1 MGAKIKDPRLA
12 LLLESTSDDQTRY
25 HLNGCYYDGGVWVAT
40 DGHRMTIINKDA
52 LPLYTFKAA
61 KHDTI
66 YDAQALA
73 LGHLVPLEGVG
84 KYPNW
89 KQLLPNVG
97 SLEGVDLTVPIWT
110 KDVKPRYRGAA
121 NESSTPG
128 INWSES
134 HGWTT
139 MGSDKAKFRVN
150 LYYLGAIAGM
160 SCKMYSRDALSPIVF
175 KGDEWTYVLMPVRK

>member
-52 LPLYTFKAA
+52 LPFMAA
-61 KHDTI
+61 KPDTI

-89 KQLLPNVG
+89 KQLLPDIS
-97 SLEGVDLTVPIWT
+97 SLEAIEMSIPAWT
-110 KDVKPRYRGAA
+110 KDVKARYRGADW
-121 NESSTPG
+121 EQKTPAV
-128 INWSES
+128 NYCNKM
-134 HGWTT
+134 GWTT
-139 MGSDKAKFRVN
+139 GGSAHAQFRVN
-150 LYYLGAIAGM
+150 LYYLGALAGLK
-160 SCKMYSRDALSPIVF
+160 CKMYYKGALSPIVF
-175 KGDEWTYVLMPVRK
+175 KGEEWTYVLMPVRK